1 MVDAAVARFGRVDV
15 LVNNVGGVAGFAP
28 QSVLDA
34 TEEFWDRIVDV
45 NLRVTFSCSQ
55 AVARHMVNA
64 GHGGSIV
71 NVSALG
77 GLRAS
82 VGLAPYGAAKA
93 GVVQLTRTLALEL
106 GPHGIR
112 VNCVAPGRTETPAMF
127 ANVSPEDRAA
137 TAQNIALRR
146 LATPADVGGVVVA
159 LASDLCRYVTGQT
172 VAIDGG
178 LAATMSRPP
187 HAVR

>member
-1 MVDAAVARFGRVDV
+1 MVAD
-15 LVNNVGGVAGFAP
+15 
-28 QSVLDA
+28 
-34 TEEFWDRIVDV
+34 
-45 NLRVTFSCSQ
+45 
-55 AVARHMVNA
+55 

-71 NVSALG
+71 NVAALG

-82 VGLAPYGAAKA
+82 FGIAPYGAAKA
-93 GVVQLTRTLALEL
+93 GIIQLTRTLALEL

-127 ANVSPEDRAA
+127 KDVSPEDRAA

-159 LASDLCRYVTGQT
+159 LASDLCGYVTGQT

-178 LAATMSRPP
+178 LAATMARPP
-187 HAVR
+187 HAVP